1 MAAEDKI
8 IFDEEKITEGN
19 TGPSANATISP
30 GSSMVVPFITFDKYG
45 NIVQIAN
52 RSMTL
57 NSSIL
62 DSSDIVTS
70 FSSPVNTKV
79 PGAKLV
85 YDQLAT
91 KEPIQKRG
99 QWKPGT
105 ASAYYTKCGYT
116 CFLHAANEN
125 AESVI
130 KTMPDAYKPRYAVTL
145 SGWCQNE
152 SNGVFYPCVACLAND
167 GAWMYVSALSSFDMT
182 TPYYIYHNNDNINR
196 LSRFMLWLSGAWATN
211 TNGT

>member
-99 QWKPGT
+99 QWNSGDST
-105 ASAYYTKCGYT
+105 YYTKCGYT
-116 CFLHAANEN
+116 CFLHASNET
-125 AESVI
+125 ASSVV
-130 KTMPDAYKPRYAVTL
+130 KTLPSAYRPKYAVTV
-145 SGWCQNE
+145 SGWCFNNNT
-152 SNGVFYPCVACLAND
+152 NGYYPCIGSINND
-167 GAWMYVSALSSFDMT
+167 GTWRYLTAMDTLGMSSE
-182 TPYYIYHNNDNINR
+182 YYIYNSGTNR
-196 LSRFMLWLSGAWATN
+196 LSRFNVWLTGAWATN
-211 TNGT
+211 TNGA

>member
-1 MAAEDKI
+1 MAVADKI
-8 IFDEEKITEGN
+8 ILDQEKIEAGN

-30 GSSMVVPFITFDKYG
+30 GSSMVVPFITYDKYG
-45 NIVQIAN
+45 NIIQIAN
-52 RSMTL
+52 KSMTL
-57 NSSIL
+57 NSNIL

-91 KEPIQKRG
+91 KEPTQKRG
-99 QWKPGT
+99 QWNPGDST
-105 ASAYYTKCGYT
+105 YYVKCGYT
-116 CFLHAANEN
+116 CFLHAASEN

-130 KTMPDAYKPRYAVTL
+130 KTLSSPYRPKYAATV
-145 SGWCQNE
+145 SGWCRNE
-152 SNGVFYPCVACLAND
+152 SNSTFYPCLGAVNND
-167 GAWMYVSALSSFDMT
+167 GTWSYLSALSSLSMT
-182 TPYYIYHNNDNINR
+182 TPYYIYHRDDGVNKLKNFIV
-196 LSRFMLWLSGAWATN
+196 WLTGAWATN